1 MTRRGWQ
8 SVARIAAVIGGLL
21 VAAELL
27 SGANA
32 STGVPPTTVSLST
45 FAGNWGG
52 HDRGLV
58 IGRTG
63 VGFEQVNSGCCP
75 PSFKMTFRIYRP
87 RHTPRGAGATLR
99 VTAVYAP
106 KGRYAVRR
114 PLPHVGQTTTI
125 TLRHGVLVEPLTGNN
140 YCDGA
145 AQSVGKCGA

>member
-8 SVARIAAVIGGLL
+8 SVARIAAVIGWLL

-32 STGVPPTTVSLST
+32 ATGVPPATVSLAT
-45 FAGNWGG
+45 FAANWGG

-58 IGRTG
+58 IRPTG
-63 VGFEQVNSGCCP
+63 IGFEQVNSGCCP

-99 VTAVYAP
+99 VIAVYAP
-106 KGRYAVRR
+106 RADTPCAV
-114 PLPHVGQTTTI
+114 LF
-125 TLRHGVLVEPLTGNN
+125 LTSDRQPRSP
-140 YCDGA
+140 CVTA
-145 AQSVGKCGA
+145 SSSSR